1 VVRTLVAA
9 AIVIVASTGCTQ
21 VTPTPSTMGQ
31 VRVVPGSSG
40 FVYDGV
46 AWVGRGLIVA
56 KDDAQGESR
65 LEEMDPVTGDA
76 GMQRSPSAPADC
88 TRIDEAAPSTA
99 TGALTWVMKCERP
112 GAPPRLFQILEAVGL
127 AGVPRVRASVETRL
141 AIRTI
146 DLRSG
151 SIRTSYGSVICE
163 TIAEVRATQIV
174 PLEIEVSGPG
184 GTFITGGDPTVDCVD
199 TGRALLPASRGPERP
214 WAFLAST
221 IAIGREGQAR
231 LGLPFDVYLVEA
243 SARPARLL
251 PAAIVD
257 PTELEWTPDGL
268 ALIVSGVT
276 ESGREL
282 TWRMNPESGEL
293 REVLPF
299 GLRSLS
305 FSPDGEMATALRKV
319 ESANIRAAEVV
330 TFPASLLG
338 E

>member
-1 VVRTLVAA
+1 
-9 AIVIVASTGCTQ
+9 
-21 VTPTPSTMGQ
+21 
-31 VRVVPGSSG
+31 
-40 FVYDGV
+40 
-46 AWVGRGLIVA
+46 
-56 KDDAQGESR
+56 
-65 LEEMDPVTGDA
+65 
-76 GMQRSPSAPADC
+76 
-88 TRIDEAAPSTA
+88 
-99 TGALTWVMKCERP
+99 
-112 GAPPRLFQILEAVGL
+112 
-127 AGVPRVRASVETRL
+127 
-141 AIRTI
+141 
-146 DLRSG
+146 
-151 SIRTSYGSVICE
+151 
-163 TIAEVRATQIV
+163 
-174 PLEIEVSGPG
+174 
-184 GTFITGGDPTVDCVD
+184 
-199 TGRALLPASRGPERP
+199 
-214 WAFLAST
+214 
-221 IAIGREGQAR
+221 
-231 LGLPFDVYLVEA
+231 LPFDVYLVEA